1 MSAFVWNLLSFVVA
15 LGLLVTV
22 HEFGHFWV
30 ARKNGILV
38 KKFSIGFGKTLYS
51 WRDRQGTE
59 FVIAAIP
66 LGGYVRMLDERVDP
80 VLPQFSDLAFN
91 NKTVPQRMAVI
102 AAGPLAN
109 FLFAIFILA
118 VMYMIGV
125 PTQKPV
131 VAGVM
136 PHSIAEAAQLPNEQR
151 IVAINGEA
159 VRDWQAIALLLV
171 GQIGRESVQLTLQD
185 LQSEVE
191 STYQLDLRDWRFD
204 PEKDSLFASLGL
216 IPKQAIA
223 LLEVASM
230 EKGSAAEVSG
240 LQIGDKFVA
249 AAGVSVTRWEQL
261 VQIIQNNPGKT
272 VPMLI
277 DRQGAEV
284 RLDVTPQSRQL
295 PDGFHQG
302 FLGVMPKVQPLEE
315 SMFFEQKYGPIDA
328 IWQGTVRTWQL
339 VRLSFSMVEKL
350 LFGDVSVKH
359 LSGPISIAQG
369 AGTSADL
376 GLIAFLS
383 FLALISV
390 NLGVVNLLPLPIL
403 DGGHLMYLV
412 VELLTG
418 KPVSEKAQETGF
430 KIGAFVLLM
439 LMGIALLNDIS
450 RL

>member
-38 KKFSIGFGKTLYS
+38 KKFSIGFGKTLVR
-51 WRDRQGTE
+51 WRDKQGTE

-80 VLPQFSDLAFN
+80 VLPEFSDLAFN
-91 NKTVPQRMAVI
+91 NKTVLQRMAVI
-102 AAGPLAN
+102 AAGPMAN
-109 FLFAIFILA
+109 FIFAIFVLA
-118 VMYMIGV
+118 LMYIIGV
-125 PTQKPV
+125 PTLRPV
-131 VAGVM
+131 VADVA
-136 PHSIAEAAQLPNEQR
+136 PNSIAAAAQLPANQQV
-151 IVAINGEA
+151 VAINGEE
-159 VRDWQAIALLLV
+159 VRDWQAVSLMLI
-171 GQIGRESVQLTLQD
+171 GQIGRDAVTLTLKPLD
-185 LQSEVE
+185 SEAQND
-191 STYQLDLRDWRFD
+191 YQLDLTDWRFNPD
-204 PEKDSLFASLGL
+204 KDSIFQSLGL
-216 IPKQAIA
+216 VPKQALP
-223 LLEVASM
+223 LLEVGNLS
-230 EKGSAAEVSG
+230 ENSAAAKAG
-240 LQIGDKFVA
+240 LQAGDKFIA
-249 AAGVSVTRWEQL
+249 AAGVSLKHWNDL
-261 VQIIQNNPGKT
+261 VSIIQNNPGKA

-277 DRQGAEV
+277 ERNGATIE
-284 RLDVTPQSRQL
+284 LDVTPESRETA
-295 PDGFHQG
+295 DGFHQG
-302 FLGVMPKVQPLEE
+302 FLGVAPKVQPLED
-315 SMFFEQKYGPIDA
+315 SMFFDQRYGPVEA
-328 IWQGTVRTWQL
+328 VWQGVVRTWQL

-350 LFGDVSVKH
+350 IFGDVSVKH

-369 AGTSADL
+369 AGDSAGL

-418 KPVSEKAQETGF
+418 RPVSEKAQETGF

>member
-1 MSAFVWNLLSFVVA
+1 MSAFVWNLLSFVLA

-38 KKFSIGFGKTLYS
+38 KRFSIGFGKTLYS
-51 WRDRQGTE
+51 WRDKQGTE

-66 LGGYVRMLDERVDP
+66 LGGYVRMLDERIDP
-80 VLPQFSDLAFN
+80 VLPEFSDLAFN
-91 NKTVPQRMAVI
+91 NKSVLQRMAVI
-102 AAGPLAN
+102 VAGPMAN
-109 FLFAIFILA
+109 FIFAIFVLA
-118 VMYMIGV
+118 LMYIIGV
-125 PTQKPV
+125 PTLRPV
-131 VAGVM
+131 VADVL
-136 PHSIAEAAQLPNEQR
+136 PNSIAATAQLPANHQV
-151 IVAINGEA
+151 VAVNGEE
-159 VRDWQAIALLLV
+159 VRDWQAVSLMLI
-171 GQIGRESVQLTLQD
+171 GQIGRDSVIVSVKPLESDAVTD
-185 LQSEVE
+185 
-191 STYQLDLRDWRFD
+191 YQLDLTDWRFD
-204 PEKDSLFASLGL
+204 PDKDSIFQSLGF
-216 IPKQAIA
+216 IPKQALP
-223 LLEVASM
+223 LLEVGNLS
-230 EKGSAAEVSG
+230 ENSAAAKAG
-240 LQIGDKFVA
+240 LQQGDKFIA
-249 AAGVSVTRWEQL
+249 AAGVSLKHWNDL
-261 VQIIQNNPGKT
+261 VGIIQNNPGKA

-277 DRQGAEV
+277 ERNGATLEF
-284 RLDVTPQSRQL
+284 DVTPESRVTS
-295 PDGFHQG
+295 DGFHQG
-302 FLGVMPKVQPLEE
+302 FLGVAPKVQPLDD
-315 SMFFEQKYGPIDA
+315 SMFFDQRYGPVDA
-328 IWQGTVRTWQL
+328 VWQGVVRTWQL

-350 LFGDVSVKH
+350 IFGDVSVKH

-369 AGTSADL
+369 AGDSAGL

-418 KPVSEKAQETGF
+418 RPVSEKAQETGF

>member
-1 MSAFVWNLLSFVVA
+1 MSALIWNLLSFVVA

-38 KKFSIGFGKTLYS
+38 KKFSIGFGKTLFS

-59 FVIAAIP
+59 FIIAAIP

-102 AAGPLAN
+102 AAGPIAN
-109 FLFAIFILA
+109 FIFAIFILA
-118 VMYMIGV
+118 VMYLIGV
-125 PTQKPV
+125 PTLKPV
-131 VAGVM
+131 VADVA
-136 PHSIAEAAQLPNEQR
+136 PNSIAAAAQLPNEQK
-151 IVAINGEA
+151 IVAVNGEL
-159 VRDWQAIALLLV
+159 VRDWQAISLLLV
-171 GQIGRESVQLTLQD
+171 GQIGRDSVSFTMQD
-185 LQSEVE
+185 PETQAE

-204 PEKDSLFASLGL
+204 PDKDSIFTSLGL
-216 IPKQAIA
+216 IPKQAVA
-223 LLEVASM
+223 LLEVASL
-230 EKGSAAEVSG
+230 EKGSAAELSG
-240 LQIGDKFVA
+240 LEIGDKFIA
-249 AAGVSVTRWEQL
+249 AAGVSLQRWDQL
-261 VQIIQNNPGKT
+261 VQIIQNNPGKA

-277 DRQGAEV
+277 ERQGAEL
-284 RLDVTPQSRQL
+284 RIDVTPQSRTL

-302 FLGVMPKVQPLEE
+302 FLGVMPKVQPLED
-315 SMFFEQKYGPIDA
+315 SMFFEQQYGPIDA
-328 IWQGTVRTWQL
+328 VWQGTVRTWQL

-369 AGTSADL
+369 AGNSADL

-418 KPVSEKAQETGF
+418 RPVSEKAQETGF

>member
-1 MSAFVWNLLSFVVA
+1 MSALIWNLLSFVVA
-15 LGLLVTV
+15 LGVLVTV

-38 KKFSIGFGKTLYS
+38 KKFSIGFGKTLFS

-59 FVIAAIP
+59 FIIAAIP

-102 AAGPLAN
+102 AAGPIAN
-109 FLFAIFILA
+109 FIFAIFILA
-118 VMYMIGV
+118 VMYLIGV
-125 PTQKPV
+125 PTLKPV
-131 VAGVM
+131 VADVK
-136 PHSIAEAAQLPNEQR
+136 PNSIAAAAQLPNEQK
-151 IVAINGEA
+151 IVAVNGEA
-159 VRDWQAIALLLV
+159 VRDWQAISLLLV
-171 GQIGRESVQLTLQD
+171 GQIGRDNVSFTMQD
-185 LQSEVE
+185 PETQAEA
-191 STYQLDLRDWRFD
+191 TYQLDLRDWRFD
-204 PEKDSLFASLGL
+204 PDKDSIFTSLGL
-216 IPKQAIA
+216 VPKQAIA
-223 LLEVASM
+223 LLEVASL
-230 EKGSAAEVSG
+230 EKNSAAELSG
-240 LQIGDKFVA
+240 LKIGDKFVA
-249 AAGVSVTRWEQL
+249 AAGVSLQRWDQL
-261 VQIIQNNPGKT
+261 VQIIQNNPGKA

-277 DRQGAEV
+277 ERQGTEL
-284 RLDVTPQSRQL
+284 RLDVTPQSRTL
-295 PDGFHQG
+295 EDGFHQG
-302 FLGVMPKVQPLEE
+302 FLGVIPKVQALED
-315 SMFFEQKYGPIDA
+315 SMFFEQQYGPVDA
-328 IWQGTVRTWQL
+328 VWQGTVRTWQL

-369 AGTSADL
+369 AGNSADL

-418 KPVSEKAQETGF
+418 RPVSEKAQETGF

>member
-102 AAGPLAN
+102 AAGPIAN
-109 FLFAIFILA
+109 FLFAILILA
-118 VMYMIGV
+118 LMYMIGV
-125 PTQKPV
+125 PTLKPV
-131 VAGVM
+131 VADVRAD
-136 PHSIAEAAQLPNEQR
+136 SIAAAAQIPNEQR
-151 IVAINGEA
+151 IVAINGEV
-159 VRDWQAIALLLV
+159 VRDWQAISLLLV
-171 GQIGRESVQLTLQD
+171 GQIGRDSVTFTMQD
-185 LQSEVE
+185 LQTEDE

-204 PEKDSLFASLGL
+204 PDKDSLFASLGL

-223 LLEVASM
+223 LLEIASM
-230 EKGSAAEVSG
+230 EKGSAAELSG
-240 LQIGDKFVA
+240 LQIGDKFIA

-261 VQIIQNNPGKT
+261 VQIIQNNPGKA

-277 DRQGAEV
+277 ERQGAEV
-284 RLDVTPQSRQL
+284 RLDVTPEKRAM

-302 FLGVMPKVQPLEE
+302 FLGVMPKVQPLED

-369 AGTSADL
+369 AGNSADL

-418 KPVSEKAQETGF
+418 RPVSEKAQETGF

>member
-136 PHSIAEAAQLPNEQR
+136 PDSIAEAAQLPNEQR

-159 VRDWQAIALLLV
+159 VRDWQAIGLLLV
-171 GQIGRESVQLTLQD
+171 GQIGRDSVQLTLQD
-185 LQSEVE
+185 LQSEAE

-230 EKGSAAEVSG
+230 EKGSAAELSG

-369 AGTSADL
+369 AGSSADL